1 MRNMIP
7 RESDI
12 PQPNEKITYLT
23 RVTSAMALSKNSL
36 LLADAMLAIGIE
48 MDADSSVST
57 SVSDEFESVALSWV
71 LRITSSIG
79 SFGIQYPRNAAL
91 SI

>member
-23 RVTSAMALSKNSL
+23 PVTSAMALSKNSL
-36 LLADAMLAIGIE
+36 QLEDAMLAIGIE
-48 MDADSSVST
+48 MAADSSVSSFV
-57 SVSDEFESVALSWV
+57 SVEFVSVALS
-71 LRITSSIG
+71 
-79 SFGIQYPRNAAL
+79 
-91 SI
+91 

>member
-36 LLADAMLAIGIE
+36 QLEDAMLAIGIE
-48 MDADSSVST
+48 MAADSSVSSFV
-57 SVSDEFESVALSWV
+57 SVEFVSVALS
-71 LRITSSIG
+71 
-79 SFGIQYPRNAAL
+79 
-91 SI
+91 